1 MTEQRRR
8 ATNSRAPTGPW
19 RLGRLHADLAA
30 WYAVHGRD
38 LPWRHTRDPYA
49 ILVAEVMLQQTQ
61 VERVVPKYREFL
73 EAFPTLDS
81 LAAASPGDVIRAWA
95 SLGYNAR
102 AVRLHRLA
110 RLVVREHGGRLPR
123 TEEGLRR
130 LPGVGPYTAAAV
142 ACFAFGVATAVLD
155 TNIYRVVSR
164 VAFGVQP
171 PSRSEIEAAARK
183 LLPAGDPAQWHQALM
198 DVGAVICS
206 VRAPR
211 CPECPLRSI
220 CRPAPQ
226 LQDGRLR
233 GGRHPDG
240 RIREGRYR
248 RLAQASVPYSAK
260 QPPFAGSTRFYRG
273 RIIDALRLLPRD
285 TSMDLQALGR
295 ALRPDFSP
303 DNDGPWLNGLLTTLS
318 NQGLVR
324 LHTTSTGD
332 TTASLP

>member
-1 MTEQRRR
+1 MTSTTIRGSAITEQRRR
-8 ATNSRAPTGPW
+8 ATNAHARSGPW
-19 RLGRLHADLAA
+19 RLGQPHADLAT

-61 VERVVPKYREFL
+61 VERVAPKYREFL

-110 RLVVREHGGRLPR
+110 RLVTREHGGRLPR

-183 LLPAGDPAQWHQALM
+183 LLPGGDPAQWHQALM

-211 CPECPLRSI
+211 CPECPLRST
-220 CRPAPQ
+220 CRAAPQ
-226 LQDGRLR
+226 LQDGR
-233 GGRHPDG
+233 H
-240 RIREGRYR
+240 R

-273 RIIDALRLLPRD
+273 RIIDVLRSLPPD
-285 TSMDLQALGR
+285 TSMDLQALGWT
-295 ALRPDFSP
+295 LRPDFAL
-303 DNDGPWLNGLLTTLS
+303 DDDGPWLNGLLTTLS

-324 LHTTSTGD
+324 LHTTPTGD
-332 TTASLP
+332 SSASLP